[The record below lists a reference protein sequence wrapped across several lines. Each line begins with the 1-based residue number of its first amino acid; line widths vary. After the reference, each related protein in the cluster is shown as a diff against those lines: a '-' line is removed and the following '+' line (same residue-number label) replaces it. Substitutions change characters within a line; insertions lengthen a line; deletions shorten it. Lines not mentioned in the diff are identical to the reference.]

1 MGFRVG
7 LEFAVVGL
15 ATAAVTLSRVIFGIG
30 VDLGFGEVDFV
41 FAGIMDYWS
50 LFGRLKTVKF
60 LKEFWHCIFT
70 FLLKLS

>member
-50 LFGRLKTVKF
+50 LFWR
-60 LKEFWHCIFT
+60 
-70 FLLKLS
+70 